1 MIPFK
6 TIEAISDRIA
16 QEFEPELI
24 ILFGSYAYGNPQEDS
39 DVDLLVVMRHDG
51 NNVYKAIDILNRVQ
65 PPFPIDL
72 LVRSPEEF
80 WQRIALNDSFLCDIL
95 AKGRILYASAH
106 SRVDQ
111 QSRG

>member
-6 TIEAISDRIA
+6 AIEAISNRIVE
-16 QEFEPELI
+16 EFEPELI
-24 ILFGSYAYGNPQEDS
+24 ILFGSYAHGHPQEDS

-72 LVRSPEEF
+72 LVRSSEEF
-80 WQRIALNDSFLCDIL
+80 WQRIALEDSFLREIL
-95 AKGRILYASAH
+95 ARGRVLYASAH

-111 QSRG
+111 QS